1 MSITCWLM
9 SGHVIQAPGP
19 QACVAHPP
27 LVPLARALQQ
37 GQKTCQAC
45 LLSLSSPG
53 MLIALLCSRPLLS
66 HSLANCSME
75 RMGSSNLQNLE
86 SSSVVYTEA
95 GVSRVCVME
104 LEVVNSADVGL
115 QVRSGSRHGRLLST

>member
-1 MSITCWLM
+1 MCFHEHHLLADVRAGDTGSKTTSLRR
-9 SGHVIQAPGP
+9 SSSLGALSKGP
-19 QACVAHPP
+19 AARSEDLPALPP
-27 LVPLARALQQ
+27 LTELTRHRDRS
-37 GQKTCQAC
+37 G
-45 LLSLSSPG
+45 SSG
-53 MLIALLCSRPLLS
+53 CSSPLLS
-66 HSLANCSME
+66 ASSANRSME

-115 QVRSGSRHGRLLST
+115 QV